1 VRISELAERSG
12 TAPATIK
19 FYVRE
24 GLLPP
29 AEKTGYNQV
38 SYGEEHVRRLHLVRA
53 LVEVGGLPIAR
64 VRAVVAAVDDPD
76 VPLPEVMGAA
86 QRALPGR
93 DPSSSAPSPSSLAA
107 VAELVAA
114 QGWTVHDGNPGVA
127 QTAAVL
133 DSWVAM
139 GRKDLFDGLPE
150 FARAAD
156 VIARADLALVWP
168 DAADRDRSA
177 ETVVVGTVLGDV
189 LVAGLRRIAQEHVAR
204 TTRPTHLTGNPSGPT
219 TPPTPS
225 TEEPS

>member
-38 SYGEEHVRRLHLVRA
+38 SYTEEHVRRLHLVRA
-53 LVEVGGLPIAR
+53 LVDVGGLPIAR
-64 VRAVVAAVDDPD
+64 VRAVVAAVDDPGTG
-76 VPLPEVMGAA
+76 LQEVMGAA

-93 DPSSSAPSPSSLAA
+93 EGAPPPSPSSLAA
-107 VAELVAA
+107 VEELVRA
-114 QGWTVHDGNPGVA
+114 QGWAVLDGNPGVA
-127 QTAAVL
+127 QAAAVL
-133 DSWVAM
+133 DGWVAM
-139 GRKDLFDGLPE
+139 GRKDLFDSLPE
-150 FARAAD
+150 YARAAE
-156 VIARADLALVWP
+156 VVARADLARVWP

-177 ETVVVGTVLGDV
+177 ETVVVGTVLGDA

-204 TTRPTHLTGNPSGPT
+204 ATRPTTRPATPT
-219 TPPTPS
+219 ATSTPA
-225 TEEPS
+225 EPS

>member
-1 VRISELAERSG
+1 MRISELAERSG

-29 AEKTGYNQV
+29 AERTGYNQV

-53 LVEVGGLPIAR
+53 LVDVGGLPIAQ
-64 VRAVVAAVDDPD
+64 VRAVVAAVDDPE
-76 VPLPEVMGAA
+76 VGLQEVMGAA

-93 DPSSSAPSPSSLAA
+93 EPPGPPSASSLAA
-107 VAELVAA
+107 VAELVRA
-114 QGWTVHDGNPGVA
+114 QGWVVEDGNPGVSQA
-127 QTAAVL
+127 AAVL
-133 DSWVAM
+133 DGWVAV

-150 FARAAD
+150 YARAAD
-156 VIARADLALVWP
+156 TIARADLALVWP

-177 ETVVVGTVLGDV
+177 ETVVVGTVLGDA

-204 TTRPTHLTGNPSGPT
+204 TARPQHLTRQ
-219 TPPTPS
+219 S

>member
-1 VRISELAERSG
+1 MLVRISELAERSG

-38 SYGEEHVRRLHLVRA
+38 SYSEEHVRRLHLVRA

-64 VRAVVAAVDDPD
+64 VRDVVAAVDDD
-76 VPLPEVMGAA
+76 AVGLTEVMGAA

-93 DPSSSAPSPSSLAA
+93 ETSTPPSPSSLAA
-107 VAELVAA
+107 VAELVQA
-114 QGWTVHDGNPGVA
+114 QGWSVEDGNPGVA

-133 DSWVAM
+133 DSWVAV
-139 GRKDLFDGLPE
+139 GRKDLFDGLPAY
-150 FARAAD
+150 ARAAEL
-156 VIARADLALVWP
+156 IARADLALVWP

-177 ETVVVGTVLGDV
+177 ETVVVGTVLGDA
-189 LVAGLRRIAQEHVAR
+189 LVAGLRRIAQEHVAHS
-204 TTRPTHLTGNPSGPT
+204 TRPTASPT
-219 TPPTPS
+219 TPPTLSTPPS
-225 TEEPS
+225 EEPS

>member
-19 FYVRE
+19 FYARE

-53 LVEVGGLPIAR
+53 LVDVGGLPIAR
-64 VRAVVAAVDDPD
+64 VRAVVAAVDDPGTG
-76 VPLPEVMGAA
+76 LQEVMGAA

-93 DPSSSAPSPSSLAA
+93 EGAPPPSSSSLAA
-107 VAELVAA
+107 VEELVSA
-114 QGWTVHDGNPGVA
+114 QGWSVEDGNPGVVQA
-127 QTAAVL
+127 AAVL
-133 DSWVAM
+133 DGWVAM
-139 GRKDLFDGLPE
+139 GRKDLFDSLPE
-150 FARAAD
+150 YARAAE
-156 VIARADLALVWP
+156 VVARADLARVWP

-177 ETVVVGTVLGDV
+177 ETVVVGTVLGDA

-204 TTRPTHLTGNPSGPT
+204 ATRPTSRPT
-219 TPPTPS
+219 RRTPGELS
-225 TEEPS
+225 

>member
-1 VRISELAERSG
+1 MRISELAERSG

-53 LVEVGGLPIAR
+53 LVDVGGLPIAR
-64 VRAVVAAVDDPD
+64 VRAVVAAVDDPGTG
-76 VPLPEVMGAA
+76 LQEVMGAA

-93 DPSSSAPSPSSLAA
+93 DDAAPPSPSSLAA
-107 VAELVAA
+107 VEELTRS
-114 QGWTVHDGNPGVA
+114 QGWIVEPGNPGVTQA
-127 QTAAVL
+127 AAVL
-133 DSWVAM
+133 DSWVAV
-139 GRKDLFDGLPE
+139 GRKDLFDSLPE
-150 FARAAD
+150 YARAAE
-156 VIARADLALVWP
+156 VVARADLARVWP

-177 ETVVVGTVLGDV
+177 ETVVVGTVLGDA

-204 TTRPTHLTGNPSGPT
+204 ATRPVSPT
-219 TPPTPS
+219 TPT

>member
-1 VRISELAERSG
+1 MRISELAERSG

-64 VRAVVAAVDDPD
+64 VRAVVAAVDDPAVD
-76 VPLPEVMGAA
+76 LREVMGAA

-93 DPSSSAPSPSSLAA
+93 DAASPPSASSLAA
-107 VAELVAA
+107 VAEVAQA
-114 QGWTVHDGNPGVA
+114 QGWVVEDGNPGVHQA
-127 QTAAVL
+127 AAVL
-133 DSWVAM
+133 DSWVGL

-150 FARAAD
+150 YARAAD
-156 VIARADLALVWP
+156 TIARADLARVWP

-177 ETVVVGTVLGDV
+177 ETVVVGTVLGDA

-204 TTRPTHLTGNPSGPT
+204 TTRPTDLTRPASPPDPT
-219 TPPTPS
+219 SPP